1 MLFRKIEKNTLFLYV
16 FMNLNRKE
24 TALFVAQLIPMV
36 GLLFLFTD
44 LVGCLFVGD
53 DYHVRAWFRCK
64 VFFFLTLFTSAYL
77 VGTNVLK
84 WPLRH
89 LAYIG
94 YPLYLLVMALC
105 GVFSAP
111 SDLLGYKIAL
121 VLVPIVAQIIKWYGK
136 GLLRRFLR
144 FATHLAGGRLI
155 CRKGLLVMSS
165 TLLVVVLAVK
175 GIYSLKGCFHIH
187 LQEFIVENIAISKE
201 PEKPNRDPNRKD
213 RRDPYR
219 NYPRIFNDLND
230 LQLEAARTNGTP
242 HPLTVAELEVGLY
255 GMQHVES
262 NKLYK
267 VDPLTHSAPYLV
279 PKAKSFLDDLGEAF
293 QDSLYN
299 RGYDRRHR
307 FIVTSVYRT
316 QDHIKRLRRS
326 GNVNATK
333 NSCHQYGTTI
343 DITYVRFDKPA
354 EYRANDPKLLQLL
367 LQTVYDMREAGRCY
381 VKYERKQ
388 SCLHITVR

>member
-1 MLFRKIEKNTLFLYV
+1 MV
-16 FMNLNRKE
+16 FTMIRITRKE
-24 TALFVAQLIPMV
+24 ILLLVVQLIPMV
-36 GLLFLFTD
+36 ALLFLYAD

-53 DYHVRAWFRCK
+53 DYEVRAWFRFK
-64 VFFFLTLFTSAYL
+64 VFAFVTAFTVAYL
-77 VGTNVLK
+77 IGTNILK
-84 WPLRH
+84 WPLRR
-89 LAYIG
+89 LAYVG
-94 YPLYLLVMALC
+94 YPLYMLMMALC
-105 GVFSAP
+105 GVLTVP
-111 SDLLGYKIAL
+111 HDLMGYKLAL
-121 VLVPIVAQIIKWYGK
+121 CLMPVVAHVIKWYGK
-136 GLLRRFLR
+136 GMLRRYLR
-144 FATHLAGGRLI
+144 FVAHIAGGRLI
-155 CRKGLLVMSS
+155 CKKGLLVLGGTMLVA
-165 TLLVVVLAVK
+165 LLSVV
-175 GIYSLKGCFHIH
+175 GIYQLRGCCHFHLRQLIT
-187 LQEFIVENIAISKE
+187 ETIVAPFKE
-201 PEKPNRDPNRKD
+201 PEKPNYNPNLSD

-230 LQLEAARTNGTP
+230 TQLVAAHANGTP
-242 HPLTVAELEVGLY
+242 RPLTIEELEVGMY
-255 GMQHVES
+255 GLQHITT

-279 PKAKSFLDDLGEAF
+279 PKAKQLLDDLGEAF

-326 GNVNATK
+326 GNVNASQ

-343 DITYVRFDKPA
+343 DITYVRFDKP
-354 EYRANDPKLLQLL
+354 EEHRANDPKLLQLL
-367 LQTVYDMREAGRCY
+367 MQTVYDMHQANRCY